1 MYIHASLGKVYL
13 YTMKDT
19 RAILSYLSD
28 NLNGYES
35 TTWLKAENEL
45 LNGLSPADMILD
57 GEAKKVGSLL
67 PKEIKRI
74 KAKKKQ
80 KKA

>member
-1 MYIHASLGKVYL
+1 
-13 YTMKDT
+13 MKDT
-19 RAILSYLSD
+19 RDILNYLSL

-45 LNGLSPADMILD
+45 LDGLSPADMILD
-57 GEAKKVGSLL
+57 GEAKRVGSIL
-67 PKEIKRI
+67 PKEIERI